1 MPERAE
7 GGRRRAA
14 RAFDHVRQ
22 GPTARDDQID
32 PENAELIE
40 KVLRRE
46 NMLVAFERV
55 VRNAGAAGVDGM
67 TVEDLGDFGRAHWPR
82 IRKEILEG
90 KYRPQPV
97 RRVDIP
103 KPNGDGVRTLGIPTV
118 MDRMIQQAIA
128 QVLTPIFDPSFSDA
142 SFGFRP
148 GRSAQ
153 AAVQRAQ
160 GHIREGYDW
169 VVDLDLERFF
179 DFVNHDV
186 LMARLARRIGDKK
199 VLLLIRR
206 YLQAGAMEGGVM
218 SPRIEGTPQ
227 GGPLSPLLSNIL
239 LDEWDKELERRGHR
253 FVRYADDCN
262 IYVRSEAAG
271 KRVMASAERF
281 LERRLR
287 LRINRVKSAVGRP
300 WDRVFLGYSIGKGR
314 ERKLRLA
321 GKSVQR
327 LKKKLKAIFRTA
339 RGRGLLWFTTT
350 LAPILRG
357 WIAYFRYVEIE
368 NDIRRL
374 DQWVRRRTRC
384 LLWRL
389 WKNRITRFR
398 RLLALGVPRDH
409 AAPVL
414 HQYRGPWWW
423 SGTPWMNQGISNR
436 FLAQADLVSL
446 LAEHRRLSRST

>member
-1 MPERAE
+1 MPKLAE
-7 GGRRRAA
+7 GRCRRAA
-14 RAFDHVRQ
+14 RANGEVRQ
-22 GPTARDDQID
+22 GTTARDDQID

-46 NMLVAFERV
+46 NMQNAYQRV
-55 VRNAGAAGVDGM
+55 VRNKGAPGTDGM
-67 TVEDLGDFGRAHWPR
+67 TVTELGDFCRAHWPR

-118 MDRMIQQAIA
+118 LDRMIQQAIA
-128 QVLTPIFDPSFSDA
+128 QVLTPVFDPSFSDA
-142 SFGFRP
+142 SYGFRP

-153 AAVQRAQ
+153 AAVVQAQ
-160 GHIREGYDW
+160 KYIREGYDW

-179 DFVNHDV
+179 DRVNHDV
-186 LMARLARRIGDKK
+186 LMARVARRIRDKK

-206 YLQAGAMEGGVM
+206 YLQAGIMEGGVT
-218 SPRIEGTPQ
+218 SPKREGTPQ

-239 LDEWDKELERRGHR
+239 LDEWDKELEQRGHR

-281 LERRLR
+281 LEKRLR
-287 LRINRVKSAVGRP
+287 LRINQVKSAVGRP
-300 WDRVFLGYSIGKGR
+300 WDRVFLGYSVGKGR
-314 ERKLRLA
+314 SRKLRLPR
-321 GKSVQR
+321 KSVQR

-339 RGRGLLWFTTT
+339 RGRGLPWLTKA

-414 HQYRGPWWW
+414 HQYRGPWWC
-423 SGTPWMNQGISNR
+423 SGTPWMNQGISLR
-436 FLAQADLVSL
+436 YLARAGLVSL
-446 LAEHRRLSRST
+446 LEEHRRLSRST